1 MTQSKADVVSS
12 LFSLE
17 LGDNDSAFIFLGY
30 SGVILRTK
38 NVTIMIDPGKSL
50 DESHISALDHLDLL
64 FFTHNHWD
72 HYNHDKA
79 LQIIEKTQSHVVA
92 DIISS
97 EELSTSVS
105 PDILTRADS
114 GSFAATYVVGG
125 HEITA
130 LRGIH
135 VGPITQYLIDLGTIK
150 VFHAGDSGYW
160 KHTDISADIA
170 FVPVGTARTCSP
182 EVALGMVVNVQPKL
196 AVPMHGRKRE
206 MKQFQ
211 VLMSKVLPDID
222 VIIPEKFKLNR
233 FTI

>member
-1 MTQSKADVVSS
+1 MTQSRAEVLNSF
-12 LFSLE
+12 FSLE

-38 NVTIMIDPGKSL
+38 NMTIMVDPGKSL
-50 DESHISALDHLDLL
+50 DESEVSALEYLDLL

-79 LQIIEKTQSHVVA
+79 LQIIKKTKSHVVA

-97 EELSTSVS
+97 KELNASLP
-105 PDILTRADS
+105 PDMVTRADS
-114 GSFAATYVVGG
+114 GSFATTYVVAG
-125 HEITA
+125 HEIVA
-130 LRGIH
+130 LRGVH
-135 VGPITQYLIDLGTIK
+135 VGPITQYLMDLGTIK

-160 KHTDISADIA
+160 KHTDISAHIA

-196 AVPMHGRKRE
+196 AVPIHGKKQE
-206 MKQFQ
+206 MKKFQ
-211 VLMSKVLPDID
+211 VLMNKVLPHIE
-222 VIIPEKFKLNR
+222 VIVPEKFKLIR

>member
-1 MTQSKADVVSS
+1 MTQSKADVVNS

-17 LGDNDSAFIFLGY
+17 LGDNDSAFICLGY

-38 NVTIMIDPGKSL
+38 NVTIMVDPGISL
-50 DESHISALDHLDLL
+50 DESHISALNHLDLL
-64 FFTHNHWD
+64 FFTHKHWD

-97 EELSTSVS
+97 EELSASVP
-105 PDILTRADS
+105 PDRLTRADS
-114 GSFAATYVVGG
+114 GSFAATYLVGG
-125 HEITA
+125 HEIVA

-135 VGPITQYLIDLGTIK
+135 AGPITQYLIDLGTIK

-196 AVPMHGRKRE
+196 AVPMHGKKRE

-222 VIIPEKFKLNR
+222 VIVPEKFKLNR

>member
-1 MTQSKADVVSS
+1 MTQSKAEVVNS

-17 LGDNDSAFIFLGY
+17 LGDNDSAFICLGY

-38 NVTIMIDPGKSL
+38 NMTIIIDPGKSL
-50 DESHISALDHLDLL
+50 DESDISALKHVDLL

-72 HYNHDKA
+72 HYNYDKA
-79 LQIIEKTQSHVVA
+79 LQIIEKTGSHVVA

-97 EELSTSVS
+97 EELSASVS
-105 PDILTRADS
+105 PGMLTRADS
-114 GSFAATYVVGG
+114 GSFATKYLVAG
-125 HEITA
+125 HEIVA

-135 VGPITQYLIDLGTIK
+135 VGPITQYLVDLGTIK

-182 EVALGMVVNVQPKL
+182 ETALGMVVNVQPKL
-196 AVPMHGRKRE
+196 AVPIHGKKQE

-211 VLMSKVLPDID
+211 VLMNKVLPDID
-222 VIIPEKFKLNR
+222 VIVPEKFKLIR
-233 FTI
+233 FTM